1 MWGETEGGRGGGRTH
16 LVLSELMEDLVH
28 PGENLLS
35 ARDRLGLLLD
45 LTGRTGLT
53 ALTSGRVEVLLLYFN
68 LKNYGGKLAK
78 HYYVIWNYNQLD
90 QALFNFC
97 PAIKQLKEKTYFELF
112 FNSLVQRLELGRA
125 GIRDDGKTTVRLKG
139 LMLVGTSV
147 SVFCKIMENISSF
160 HRCKMM
166 ENIFCFHLCKMM

>member
-1 MWGETEGGRGGGRTH
+1 MRRLVCRKECEEGGREGGRTH

-78 HYYVIWNYNQLD
+78 HYYVI
-90 QALFNFC
+90 
-97 PAIKQLKEKTYFELF
+97 
-112 FNSLVQRLELGRA
+112 
-125 GIRDDGKTTVRLKG
+125 
-139 LMLVGTSV
+139 
-147 SVFCKIMENISSF
+147 
-160 HRCKMM
+160 
-166 ENIFCFHLCKMM
+166 

>member
-1 MWGETEGGRGGGRTH
+1 MRGGEREGREVTRLDWTH

-35 ARDRLGLLLD
+35 AGHRLGLLLD
-45 LTGRTGLT
+45 LAGLTGLT
-53 ALTSGRVEVLLLYFN
+53 SSREEVLLFYFN

-90 QALFNFC
+90 QALFNFW
-97 PAIKQLKEKTYFELF
+97 PAIKQLKEKLTLNF
-112 FNSLVQRLELGRA
+112 SLIPWCRGWSFAEQALGMMARQLSA
-125 GIRDDGKTTVRLKG
+125 WKVN
-139 LMLVGTSV
+139 V
-147 SVFCKIMENISSF
+147 SVWCKYLCKLCNISCF

-166 ENIFCFHLCKMM
+166 KRFLVFI